1 MADKELSGE
10 ELEAFRRELA
20 EIKTDMMRKE
30 LEEIKRERMRKEL
43 EEIKGERAPRQA
55 HVPLYEPRLS
65 PVNVL
70 LASLLLIG
78 AGYLACA
85 AFPVDVA
92 GAIDGLIGS
101 YGLPVGS
108 GVVVAALAVA
118 LALLGAGLTTITR
131 R

>member
-20 EIKTDMMRKE
+20 DIKTEMMRRE

-43 EEIKGERAPRQA
+43 EEIKGERAARQA
-55 HVPLYEPRLS
+55 YVPAYEPRLS

-92 GAIDGLIGS
+92 GAIEG

-108 GVVVAALAVA
+108 GVIVAALAVA